1 MTSGKSYRLQE
12 LTKYGG
18 SVRTVARNIGV
29 PASTLHGYLRSGEA
43 PRSFPDLDARL
54 ADYQR
59 RVIPGHHLAFDV
71 IKFGESVMVVAR
83 QLGVSHGAL
92 LDYLT
97 CGVVPHEARD
107 LPARID
113 RYVAA
118 KTNPQ
123 PVAPQAPRTLKKD
136 TDMLTKVALTQEV
149 LDHWKLSRDPF
160 TNEVLNV
167 EDICDLGELRK
178 AERKILNAVTHA
190 GWVAIT
196 GPVGSGKTT
205 LLKRV
210 EAKIEQQKEVRIV
223 KPMLLEKQHMRA
235 SHIVEAILRDLEIE
249 TTWSSR
255 STEAKS
261 RLVGEALRSFHLLG
275 SKVVLLIDEAHLLHP
290 YTLLGLKRI
299 HELDHKFNKLLSI
312 ILIGQQS
319 LARQL
324 KGNFQLTEVGQRV
337 DLFELEGMNGST
349 GRYLAYKLERAGA
362 QAASE
367 VFLPAAIKAIAER
380 VDTPLS
386 INNLAAAAMA
396 EAYKVGEAK
405 ITADIVKAIVPG
417 R

>member
-1 MTSGKSYRLQE
+1 MTRGKSYRLGE

-18 SVRTVARNIGV
+18 SIRTVARIIGV
-29 PASTLHGYLRSGEA
+29 PPSTMHGYLRTGEI
-43 PRSFPDLDARL
+43 PRSYPDLEQRL
-54 ADYQR
+54 ADYESR
-59 RVIPGHHLAFDV
+59 RVPGHHLSFDV
-71 IKFGESVMVVAR
+71 EKLGESGPVLAR

-92 LDYLT
+92 VDYFIT
-97 CGVVPHEARD
+97 GVVPGDARD
-107 LPARID
+107 LPQRID

-118 KTNPQ
+118 KSTPK
-123 PVAPQAPRTLKKD
+123 PVAVAAPRQPKKD
-136 TDMLTKVALTQEV
+136 TDMLTKILLPQEV

-160 TNEVLNV
+160 TNEVL
-167 EDICDLGELRK
+167 EIDDICDLGELKK
-178 AERKILNAVTHA
+178 AERKIMNAIGKA

-210 EAKIEQQKEVRIV
+210 ETKLAQQKEIRIV

-235 SHIVEAILRDLEIE
+235 GHIVEAILRDLEIE
-249 TTWSSR
+249 TTWTSR

-261 RLVGEALRSFHLLG
+261 RLVGESLRSVYLLG

-299 HELDHKFNKLLSI
+299 HELDLKFNKLMSI

-324 KGNFQLTEVGQRV
+324 RGNFQLTEVGQRV

-362 QAASE
+362 QTASE